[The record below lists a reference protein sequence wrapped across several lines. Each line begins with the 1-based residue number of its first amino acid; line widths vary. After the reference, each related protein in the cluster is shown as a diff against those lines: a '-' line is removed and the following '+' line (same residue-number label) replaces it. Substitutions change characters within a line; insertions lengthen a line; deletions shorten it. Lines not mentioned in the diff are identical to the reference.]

1 MDRRPPIPGMMP
13 PSQKFPLK
21 ELLTGGPL
29 KQLLPRLRP
38 HRWKLTGATV
48 MLLGSTSISL
58 IFPTVVGR
66 LLDSAFGHNGD
77 RALNNIAGS
86 LMVLFIFQA
95 VLTFSQTYILGATG
109 ERVIAALRLDLFR
122 HLLSLPPAFF
132 ADRRTGELTS
142 RLSADVGMLQGVLS
156 GQITELFKQFILL
169 AGAVTLLFVTHAQLA
184 LVTLAVV
191 PIVVGTAFFFG
202 KRLNKASL
210 GVMDQVAD
218 ATAIAEEAFSQIR
231 VVQSFTAEPHE
242 AGRYGIRMQGAVEV
256 ALKRAVT
263 RGLFFSAM
271 GFATLSGTVVVL
283 WMGGHMVLRGDLSAG
298 KLVTFLLYSG
308 MVANAFGAVGQL
320 WSMYQEAT
328 GAASRVFE
336 IMNATPT
343 LRDPDQPRSLPKPVR
358 GEITFD
364 NVWFRYEPAAE
375 LPQFLRMPTLPPAK
389 MAAMQAQ
396 AISKVAAAANG
407 DEKAK
412 AELEKQE
419 KKAKGGKAGG
429 MGMLPPGMAKP
440 AGMMM
445 LKGEAKLD
453 DEGKP
458 LQAEW
463 TLRSI
468 NLRIEPGETVALVG
482 RSGSGK
488 TTLASLIPRF
498 WDVQQGSILMDGVG
512 LKELRLADLRGA
524 IGLVPQETLLFSG
537 SIRENIAYGRPD
549 AADDE
554 VEAAARGAHAHEFVE
569 RLPEGY
575 DTVVGERGIKLSGG
589 QRQRVA
595 LARALLK
602 DPAVLILDEAT
613 SSLDAESEALIED
626 ALGHMLGGRTTI
638 IIAHRL
644 STVRRADR
652 LLVLERGMIV
662 EEGTHAELLAQNG
675 IYASLYARQ
684 FRDGDTIEGE
694 TEDEALLV

>member
-1 MDRRPPIPGMMP
+1 MDRPPPKPGLLP
-13 PSQKFPLK
+13 GQRLPFK
-21 ELLTGGPL
+21 ELITGGPL
-29 KQLLPRLRP
+29 RQILPRLKP
-38 HRWKLTGATV
+38 HRWRLAGATL
-48 MLLGSTSISL
+48 MLLASSSISL

-66 LLDSAFGHNGD
+66 LLDSAFGHHGE

-86 LMVLFIFQA
+86 LMVLFVFQA
-95 VLTFSQTYILGATG
+95 VLTFAQTYILGATG
-109 ERVIAALRLDLFR
+109 ERVVAGLRLDLFR
-122 HLLSLPPAFF
+122 HLLGMPPAFF

-156 GQITELFKQFILL
+156 GQITEMFKQFILL
-169 AGAVTLLFVTHAQLA
+169 VGAVTLLFVTHAQLA
-184 LVTLAVV
+184 LVTLLVV
-191 PIVVGTAFFFG
+191 PVVVFTAFFFG

-231 VVQSFTAEPHE
+231 VVQSFVGEPHE
-242 AGRYGIRMQGAVEV
+242 GQRYGTRMQGAVEV

-271 GFATLSGTVVVL
+271 SFATLSGTVAVL
-283 WMGGHMVLRGDLSAG
+283 WVGGHMVLRGELTAG
-298 KLVTFLLYSG
+298 TLVTFLLYSG
-308 MVANAFGAVGQL
+308 MVANSFGAVGQL

-336 IMNATPT
+336 IMNARPS
-343 LRDPDQPRSLPKPVR
+343 LRDPDQPKTLAQPVR
-358 GEITFD
+358 GEIVFD
-364 NVWFRYEPAAE
+364 NVWFRYEPPAE
-375 LPQFLRMPTLPPAK
+375 LPQFMRMPMVMPGAGMRPPPPAPAP
-389 MAAMQAQ
+389 AADA
-396 AISKVAAAANG
+396 
-407 DEKAK
+407 DEGKKDAK
-412 AELEKQE
+412 KE
-419 KKAKGGKAGG
+419 KKDRGG
-429 MGMLPPGMAKP
+429 MPVPGMMPPGMEKP
-440 AGMMM
+440 AGMIA
-445 LKGEAKLD
+445 LKGAMKLGD
-453 DEGKP
+453 DGKP
-458 LQAEW
+458 LAPEW
-463 TLRSI
+463 TLRGI

-498 WDVQQGSILMDGVG
+498 WDVQQGAISMDG
-512 LKELRLADLRGA
+512 LPIKDLRLSDLRYA

-549 AADDE
+549 ASDAE

-569 RLPEGY
+569 RLQDGY
-575 DTVVGERGIKLSGG
+575 DAVVGERGIKLSGG
-589 QRQRVA
+589 QRQRIA

-626 ALGHMLGGRTTI
+626 ALGHMLGGRTTV

-652 LLVLERGMIV
+652 LLVIERGMIV
-662 EEGTHAELLAQNG
+662 EEGTHSELLAQNG
-675 IYASLYARQ
+675 IYSKLYSRQ
-684 FRDGDTIEGE
+684 FRGDGE
-694 TEDEALLV
+694 TADDESETADDAALVG